1 MLIDAI
7 LKLHHKIQHEPL
19 GAKRAR
25 QLERERE
32 EGRAKDLLVEMPST
46 VRVDKNARR
55 AYEQAAAEG
64 RTGQFL
70 IEQRDGNAV
79 LLPEDRPAGLGK
91 AWR

>member
-1 MLIDAI
+1 MLMDAI

-25 QLERERE
+25 QLERDRE
-32 EGRAKDLLVEMPST
+32 NGTAKDLHVEMPST
-46 VRVDKNARR
+46 VRVDKSARR

-70 IEQRDGNAV
+70 IERRDGNAV
-79 LLPEDRPAGLGK
+79 LLPGAGDR
-91 AWR
+91 R